1 MALENKLDSNL
12 AGKQRNLFLGILFD
26 LIGIVTYIFP
36 FLGEFGDVIWAPLSA
51 VIISHMYKGIVGKV
65 GGFVSFAEEILPFT
79 DFIPTFTLTWIYNYV
94 IKKQ

>member
-1 MALENKLDSNL
+1 MALDNKLDSNL